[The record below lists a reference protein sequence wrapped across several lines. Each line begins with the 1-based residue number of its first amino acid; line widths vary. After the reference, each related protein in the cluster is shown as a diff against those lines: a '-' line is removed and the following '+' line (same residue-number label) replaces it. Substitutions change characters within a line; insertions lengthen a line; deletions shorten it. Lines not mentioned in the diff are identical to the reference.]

1 MASTDEIH
9 IRIEGKGGHAALPHQ
24 TIDPI
29 AISAQVIVALQQV
42 ISRRSNPIIPSVLS
56 FGKISGGTVNNVIP
70 DTVEIAGTLRTMDE
84 NWRAEAH
91 QLITEIVHNTASSFG
106 AKATVTIPKGYPS
119 LFNDQIFTQTIEA
132 YAKEYLGAEN
142 VRELSLRMTAD
153 DFAFYSQQIPGCY
166 YRLGTNTNNET
177 KTASVHNAHFDI
189 DENALITGVGL
200 MSYAAFSYLKA
211 E

>member
-1 MASTDEIH
+1 
-9 IRIEGKGGHAALPHQ
+9 
-24 TIDPI
+24 
-29 AISAQVIVALQQV
+29 
-42 ISRRSNPIIPSVLS
+42 
-56 FGKISGGTVNNVIP
+56 
-70 DTVEIAGTLRTMDE
+70 
-84 NWRAEAH
+84 
-91 QLITEIVHNTASSFG
+91 
-106 AKATVTIPKGYPS
+106 
-119 LFNDQIFTQTIEA
+119 
-132 YAKEYLGAEN
+132 
-142 VRELSLRMTAD
+142 MTAD

>member
-1 MASTDEIH
+1 
-9 IRIEGKGGHAALPHQ
+9 
-24 TIDPI
+24 
-29 AISAQVIVALQQV
+29 
-42 ISRRSNPIIPSVLS
+42 
-56 FGKISGGTVNNVIP
+56 
-70 DTVEIAGTLRTMDE
+70 MDE

-106 AKATVTIPKGYPS
+106 AKVTVTIPKGYPS